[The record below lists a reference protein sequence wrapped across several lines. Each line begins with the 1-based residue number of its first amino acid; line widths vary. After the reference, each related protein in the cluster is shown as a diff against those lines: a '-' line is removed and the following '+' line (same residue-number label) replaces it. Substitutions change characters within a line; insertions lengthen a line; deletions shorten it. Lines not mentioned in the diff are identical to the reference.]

1 MTEQEV
7 DVLEQIWE
15 GKTSWGPEW
24 EETLDDLAAGGYIEI
39 AEKRRATGVGQSAV
53 DEILVRITDEGVG
66 HLSGSAY

>member
-24 EETLDDLAAGGYIEI
+24 EETLDDLATGGYIEI
-39 AEKRRATGVGQSAV
+39 AEKRRAAGVGQAV
-53 DEILVRITDEGVG
+53 VDGIVEPPQGGLADDVRGEDI
-66 HLSGSAY
+66 

>member
-24 EETLDDLAAGGYIEI
+24 EKTLDDLAARGYIEI
-39 AEKRRATGVGQSAV
+39 AEKRRAAGVGQAV
-53 DEILVRITDEGVG
+53 VGEILVRITDEGIG